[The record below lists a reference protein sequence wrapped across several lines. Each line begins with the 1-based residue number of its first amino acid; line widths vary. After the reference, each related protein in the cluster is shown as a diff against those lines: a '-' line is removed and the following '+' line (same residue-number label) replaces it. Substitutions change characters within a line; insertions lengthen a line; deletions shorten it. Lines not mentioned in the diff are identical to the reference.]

1 MRWHLP
7 ASSGR
12 NELSGEFFAQ
22 RLDDSG
28 RHVVFSRIE
37 LKGAFWPR
45 FSNDPGSK
53 ETPDYSVTLHQ
64 VVLRREQLDLLIR
77 RLAEWMRAPL
87 ALSVEVAKTTGND
100 QSFEISIGQ
109 VDGLMST
116 ADRPACT
123 VRYSSGAFAHGTWSF
138 IVDQSCIKVF
148 LDELTDSLEVLS
160 SS

>member
-22 RLDDSG
+22 RVDDSAAQI
-28 RHVVFSRIE
+28 VFSRIE

-64 VVLRREQLDLLIR
+64 VVLRRERLDLLIG
-77 RLAEWMRAPL
+77 RLGEWMRAPL
-87 ALSVEVAKTTGND
+87 ELSVEMGKTPGND
-100 QSFEISIGQ
+100 QGFEISIGRA
-109 VDGLMST
+109 DGLMST

-123 VRYSSGAFAHGTWSF
+123 VRYSSGAFALGTWSF

-148 LDELTDSLEVLS
+148 LDELTHCVEQLS
-160 SS
+160 SL